1 LFKYYE
7 GSRLNV
13 LNGIRAISIL
23 WVIYG
28 HTMSMSIGYSL
39 NIGTV
44 EKNVLFD
51 WKFLTVSSAL
61 YSVDT
66 FFFVGGFILAYGFQ
80 K

>member
-1 LFKYYE
+1 
-7 GSRLNV
+7 
-13 LNGIRAISIL
+13 
-23 WVIYG
+23 
-28 HTMSMSIGYSL
+28 MSMSIGYSL

-80 K
+80 R

>member
-1 LFKYYE
+1 MYQTNRLFKYHE

-13 LNGIRAISIL
+13 LNGIRSLSML

-28 HTMSMSIGYSL
+28 HTMSMSI
-39 NIGTV
+39 V

-66 FFFVGGFILAYGFQ
+66 FLFVGGFILLAYGFQ
-80 K
+80 R